1 MPKKNPRPD
10 FIQEMVSVCRVLDR
24 RLVEVEAMAEG
35 LPALAAS
42 GRAGVGAP
50 ATWALVEE
58 MKGLKMEASAMNDY
72 VVGEREKLGQFL
84 QEMKGQMGEIFSST
98 RAMEEFM
105 AQYGWQDRNPVTEES
120 LDWSTPPPPEEA
132 PPSEAEAP
140 LVGDSAS
147 PLPGSGEPST
157 AGALPPGAGTHRSD
171 SPSSIFDLGLSDATL
186 RMLVS
191 QAKPKGPSA
200 PPTTVAPPSRSPR
213 LTSHLSTG
221 TLEAGRRVL
230 ARSPLRSPALPQLHS
245 SSASVLEDTLGGS
258 PLLLRSKLSSLP
270 PMPDTSL
277 SHSFAQGLEIS
288 PGLPRRVTPEPREDT
303 TTLARQEV
311 EETLKAPPYLH
322 PRALRPPLDSPSPPH
337 LQTMDIRKLVAST
350 KDTARTLTP
359 EEPTLQTI
367 DLRNL
372 VTRVQTAGAATPEEP
387 VLASLPHQGSTR
399 TGARTPEVPLA
410 RPRIVTESPETPVL
424 QTMVLRKLH

>member
-1 MPKKNPRPD
+1 MPKKNPGPD
-10 FIQEMVSVCRVLDR
+10 FIQELVAVSRSLDQ
-24 RLVEVEAMAEG
+24 RLVEVEALAEG

-42 GRAGVGAP
+42 GRAGSGAP

-58 MKGLKMEASAMNDY
+58 MEGLKMEAAAMADF

-84 QEMKGQMGEIFSST
+84 QDLKGQMGEIFSHT
-98 RAMEEFM
+98 AAMEEFM
-105 AQYGWQDRNPVTEES
+105 AQYGWQDRSPVTEES

-140 LVGDSAS
+140 QVEDSSS
-147 PLPGSGEPST
+147 P
-157 AGALPPGAGTHRSD
+157 PPGPGESSSTRAAPVRSA
-171 SPSSIFDLGLSDATL
+171 SPSSIFDLGLSEATM

-200 PPTTVAPPSRSPR
+200 PPTTVAPPSPSPR

-221 TLEAGRRVL
+221 TLEAGRRII
-230 ARSPLRSPALPQLHS
+230 AKSPLRSPALPHLHTS
-245 SSASVLEDTLGGS
+245 SSSVLEDTIGGS

-288 PGLPRRVTPEPREDT
+288 PGLPRRFTPEPREDT
-303 TTLARQEV
+303 LTLARPGPM
-311 EETLKAPPYLH
+311 ETLEAPPYLN
-322 PRALRPPLDSPSPPH
+322 PRTLRPPLDSPSPPH
-337 LQTMDIRKLVAST
+337 LQTMDIRRLVAST
-350 KDTARTLTP
+350 KAAALTLTP

-372 VTRVQTAGAATPEEP
+372 VTRVQTAGAAAPGEP
-387 VLASLPHQGSTR
+387 AMASLPLQGGTR
-399 TGARTPEVPLA
+399 GRAMTPEAPPA
-410 RPRIVTESPETPVL
+410 RPRVVTESPETPVL
-424 QTMVLRKLH
+424 RTMVLKKLH